1 MIDPTV
7 FDNLK
12 VVIEGYIYDLDLEKE
27 IIVMDR
33 KDIVDLASMSRKY
46 GIIFEGIKARNRS
59 VCIEIEMA
67 HHELS
72 AELLQ
77 TKEKSGCIVRVSF
90 CEQQDTQEYDELLFK
105 KLKRSW
111 GENHQVKLFLT
122 KEITVTKVLYHHKYY
137 VEFQS
142 LFGEDHLDELKNI
155 VDYTIVLLGL
165 TSKS

>member
-12 VVIEGYIYDLDLEKE
+12 VVIEGYIYDLDLERE
-27 IIVMDR
+27 IAVIDR
-33 KDIVDLASMSRKY
+33 RDIVDLASMSRKY
-46 GIIFEGIKARNRS
+46 TIIFEGLKTRNRS
-59 VCIEIEMA
+59 VSIEIDMP

-77 TKEKSGCIVRVSF
+77 TKEKPGCIVRVSF
-90 CEQQDTQEYDELLFK
+90 CEKHDTQDYDELLFK

-111 GENHQVKLFLT
+111 GKQHEVKLFLT
-122 KEITVTKVLYHHKYY
+122 KEITLTNVYYHHKYH

-142 LFGEDHLDELKNI
+142 LFGEDHLEELKNI

-165 TSKS
+165 ASKS